1 VEYLVLQGSDNL
13 QGAGNDL
20 ANILVGNAGN
30 NILTGGAGADA
41 MFGGAG
47 NDVYFVDNAGDVAI
61 ENPGEGTDTVFST
74 AHYALSAN
82 IETLVLQGSADLQ
95 GYGNSE
101 ANRIIGNAGNDLLN
115 GEGGA
120 DIMRGGAGNDIYFV
134 DDGGDIVFESLN
146 EGTDAVF
153 ATVDYTLTA
162 NVEALA
168 LQGSGNLSGAG
179 NALANQVYGNAGDNA
194 LDGGAGADLLNGGA
208 GDDTL
213 TGGTGNDI
221 FAFNSG
227 QGDGDIVVDFDGQG
241 AGQGD
246 SLLFVGYGAAATFT
260 QIGMTNQWRIHS
272 SLGGPDEIITFLNGA
287 SVDPTDY
294 SFA

>member
-82 IETLVLQGSADLQ
+82 IETLVLQGSTDLQ

-101 ANRIIGNAGNDLLN
+101 ANRIIGNAGNNLLN

-120 DIMRGGAGNDIYFV
+120 DVMRGGAGNDVYFV
-134 DDGGDIVFESLN
+134 DDPGDIVFESAGQ
-146 EGTDAVF
+146 GTDAVF
-153 ATVDYTLTA
+153 ATVDYSLTA
-162 NVEALA
+162 NVETLV
-168 LQGSGNLSGAG
+168 LQGSSNLTGTGDGLGNKI
-179 NALANQVYGNAGDNA
+179 YGNSGDNT
-194 LDGGAGADLLNGGA
+194 LNGGAGADV
-208 GDDTL
+208 L
-213 TGGTGNDI
+213 TGAAGNDT
-221 FAFNSG
+221 FVFNLG
-227 QGDGDIVVDFDGQG
+227 QGDGDIIIDFAGNG
-241 AGQGD
+241 AAAGD
-246 SLLFVGYGAAATFT
+246 SLRFVGYGAGATFT
-260 QIGMTNQWRIHS
+260 NVDATHWQVNFN
-272 SLGGPDEIITFLNGA
+272 GGASHEVITFKNGA
-287 SVDPTDY
+287 AVDASDFLFT
-294 SFA
+294 

>member
-1 VEYLVLQGSDNL
+1 
-13 QGAGNDL
+13 
-20 ANILVGNAGN
+20 
-30 NILTGGAGADA
+30 
-41 MFGGAG
+41 
-47 NDVYFVDNAGDVAI
+47 
-61 ENPGEGTDTVFST
+61 
-74 AHYALSAN
+74 
-82 IETLVLQGSADLQ
+82 TLVLQGSADLQ

-101 ANRIIGNAGNDLLN
+101 VNRIIGNAGNDLLN

-194 LDGGAGADLLNGGA
+194 
-208 GDDTL
+208 
-213 TGGTGNDI
+213 
-221 FAFNSG
+221 
-227 QGDGDIVVDFDGQG
+227 
-241 AGQGD
+241 
-246 SLLFVGYGAAATFT
+246 
-260 QIGMTNQWRIHS
+260 
-272 SLGGPDEIITFLNGA
+272 
-287 SVDPTDY
+287 
-294 SFA
+294 